1 MSNALSIELMTP
13 GALEAEAGQAKLV
26 QGPRGEPGPAYVPS
40 VANGVLSWTNDAGL
54 ENPEPADIS
63 GPAGPKGDTGAPGP
77 KGENGADGGY
87 YAPSLDGEGNLSWT
101 PSKSGMA
108 AVSGAN
114 IRGPKG
120 ADGAPGPQGPAGPK
134 GETGSGL
141 EILGRFDSLAELK
154 AAVTG
159 PALGDNYYVGVSA
172 PYNIYT
178 WAESE
183 GEAQWIDGGKL
194 QGAPGAAGADG
205 GYYTPGV
212 DAEGNLSWA
221 ASAAGMPAV
230 PGANIRG
237 PQGPAGANGAP
248 GADGA
253 PGSDGAPGEDGG
265 YYTPALDAEGN
276 LSWTASKSGM
286 AAAAGANIKGP
297 KGDKGDAGEPGAA
310 GPAGASATINGVN
323 ALTLAAGENV
333 EIEQTGSTVTI
344 SAQGG
349 GSPLYV
355 TVTGTDP
362 NFSADFSCAEI
373 YAAYQAG
380 RPVYAVWDGM
390 LLTPLQI
397 EAELAWFT
405 YSASNSYGEVMLQAE
420 GAMQYVFA
428 GSGSLE
434 AKDIGFV
441 STSEHITATNLQ
453 DAFEQLLE
461 ALGM

>member
-77 KGENGADGGY
+77 KGETGADGGY

-212 DAEGNLSWA
+212 DAEGNLSW
-221 ASAAGMPAV
+221 
-230 PGANIRG
+230 
-237 PQGPAGANGAP
+237 
-248 GADGA
+248 
-253 PGSDGAPGEDGG
+253 
-265 YYTPALDAEGN
+265 
-276 LSWTASKSGM
+276 TASKSGM

-390 LLTPLQI
+390 LLAPLQI

>member
-77 KGENGADGGY
+77 KGETGADGGY

-212 DAEGNLSWA
+212 
-221 ASAAGMPAV
+221 
-230 PGANIRG
+230 
-237 PQGPAGANGAP
+237 
-248 GADGA
+248 
-253 PGSDGAPGEDGG
+253 
-265 YYTPALDAEGN
+265 DAEGN

>member
-1 MSNALSIELMTP
+1 MSETILGKVSVTPKGAYAAGTQYERLDAISHEGGSWMALKT
-13 GALEAEAGQAKLV
+13 V
-26 QGPRGEPGPAYVPS
+26 QGVEPGTDPESWMQLAEKGKTGDTGPQGAPGKDGVDGSPGPAGQ
-40 VANGVLSWTNDAGL
+40 NGQDGAAATIQVGEVVTLEPGQPAAVENTGTEQAAVLKISIPRGQNGRDGDPGQAGAAATIQVGQVTTLDAGQQATVT
-54 ENPEPADIS
+54 N
-63 GPAGPKGDTGAPGP
+63 AGTVSAARFDFGIPKGQD
-77 KGENGADGGY
+77 
-87 YAPSLDGEGNLSWT
+87 
-101 PSKSGMA
+101 
-108 AVSGAN
+108 
-114 IRGPKG
+114 G
-120 ADGAPGPQGPAGPK
+120 ADGAPDQ
-134 GETGSGL
+134 
-141 EILGRFDSLAELK
+141 
-154 AAVTG
+154 
-159 PALGDNYYVGVSA
+159 
-172 PYNIYT
+172 
-178 WAESE
+178 
-183 GEAQWIDGGKL
+183 DGK
-194 QGAPGAAGADG
+194 DG
-205 GYYTPGV
+205 
-212 DAEGNLSWA
+212 
-221 ASAAGMPAV
+221 
-230 PGANIRG
+230 
-237 PQGPAGANGAP
+237 QP
-248 GADGA
+248 GAD
-253 PGSDGAPGEDGG
+253 GEDGG

-390 LLTPLQI
+390 LLAPLQI